1 MEEKTI
7 YKNIIACLKDIK
19 AIGKN
24 SKNKIQGFMYRGIDD
39 VMNELNPI
47 LSKNNVFIVPT
58 ILESTREE
66 KLTAKGGTLIYTLLK
81 VKYTFYAEDGSNIE
95 CIVIGEAMDSGDK
108 STNKAMSI
116 AMKYA
121 LFQVFCIPTEDDP
134 DKDSYTLGAKKTATK
149 AVPQTRQQPK
159 TTIPKLTEEQYQE
172 LIGVL
177 GVLGLDDLE
186 EAKKFKLNNFK
197 DLTQDRFEKA
207 KTYYLDLMTKAR

>member
-134 DKDSYTLGAKKTATK
+134 DKDSYTLGAKKTAT
-149 AVPQTRQQPK
+149 
-159 TTIPKLTEEQYQE
+159 IPKLTEEQYQE

-207 KTYYLDLMTKAR
+207 KKYYLDLMTKTK

>member
-1 MEEKTI
+1 MEESKI

-134 DKDSYTLGAKKTATK
+134 DKDSYTLGAKRTA
-149 AVPQTRQQPK
+149 
-159 TTIPKLTEEQYQE
+159 TIPKLTEEQYQE

-207 KTYYLDLMTKAR
+207 KKYYLDLMTKTK

>member
-134 DKDSYTLGAKKTATK
+134 DKDSYTLGAKRTA
-149 AVPQTRQQPK
+149 
-159 TTIPKLTEEQYQE
+159 TIPKLTEEQYQE

-207 KTYYLDLMTKAR
+207 KKYYLDLMTKAK

>member
-134 DKDSYTLGAKKTATK
+134 DKDSYTLGAKRTA
-149 AVPQTRQQPK
+149 
-159 TTIPKLTEEQYQE
+159 TIPKLTEEQYQE

-207 KTYYLDLMTKAR
+207 KKYYLDLMTKTK